1 MKDINEKYGKPKCW
15 RAERN
20 GGYYY
25 INDYGIIYFI
35 TDDYASE
42 DNERYALGNYFRTE
56 EQAEKA
62 LEKVKKALQEVEETI
77 DLVEDYGY
85 SEEEAK
91 EIIKNE
97 DKIEAIFEEWVWE
110 TLDSG
115 WKVLVVEE

>member
-1 MKDINEKYGKPKCW
+1 MSKYKIKFYVST
-15 RAERN
+15 
-20 GGYYY
+20 GYVSSK
-25 INDYGIIYFI
+25 I
-35 TDDYASE
+35 
-42 DNERYALGNYFRTE
+42 E
-56 EQAEKA
+56 EI
-62 LEKVKKALQEVEETI
+62 I

>member
-1 MKDINEKYGKPKCW
+1 MSKYK
-15 RAERN
+15 N
-20 GGYYY
+20 
-25 INDYGIIYFI
+25 
-35 TDDYASE
+35 
-42 DNERYALGNYFRTE
+42 
-56 EQAEKA
+56 
-62 LEKVKKALQEVEETI
+62 
-77 DLVEDYGY
+77 GY

>member
-1 MKDINEKYGKPKCW
+1 MSKYKIKFYVST
-15 RAERN
+15 
-20 GGYYY
+20 GYVSSK
-25 INDYGIIYFI
+25 I
-35 TDDYASE
+35 
-42 DNERYALGNYFRTE
+42 E
-56 EQAEKA
+56 EI
-62 LEKVKKALQEVEETI
+62 I

-115 WKVLVVEE
+115 WKVLGEEE

>member
-1 MKDINEKYGKPKCW
+1 MSKYKIKFYVST
-15 RAERN
+15 
-20 GGYYY
+20 GYVSSK
-25 INDYGIIYFI
+25 I
-35 TDDYASE
+35 
-42 DNERYALGNYFRTE
+42 E
-56 EQAEKA
+56 EI
-62 LEKVKKALQEVEETI
+62 I

-115 WKVLVVEE
+115 WKVLVVEERNNQNCLKILLTINL

>member
-1 MKDINEKYGKPKCW
+1 MSKYKIKFYVST
-15 RAERN
+15 
-20 GGYYY
+20 GYV
-25 INDYGIIYFI
+25 N
-35 TDDYASE
+35 S
-42 DNERYALGNYFRTE
+42 
-56 EQAEKA
+56 
-62 LEKVKKALQEVEETI
+62 EVEETI

-85 SEEEAK
+85 SEQEAK

>member
-1 MKDINEKYGKPKCW
+1 MSKYKIKFYVST
-15 RAERN
+15 
-20 GGYYY
+20 GYVSSK
-25 INDYGIIYFI
+25 I
-35 TDDYASE
+35 
-42 DNERYALGNYFRTE
+42 E
-56 EQAEKA
+56 EI
-62 LEKVKKALQEVEETI
+62 I
-77 DLVEDYGY
+77 DLVEGYGY